1 MKKIFLCGIIFIS
14 SYLILSFC
22 YVDKSI
28 EDLSS
33 SSSIDIQTT
42 KIEYQKNLDVNVRNY
57 LKEYTFSKPK
67 VIVGRDDSP
76 ISVQV
81 IFSTKKDTSIKLEVF
96 KDEEFILS
104 KKFDKSKEHV
114 LNITGLIAGEKNTL
128 YMTDDNNNIQ
138 KLEVEIPKISL
149 NYINLIV
156 GEKLSDSEIYLY
168 ASPMDKAIIGID
180 NKMRVRYYLKNYMTP
195 YLVNSKGYFLTV
207 DEQTTNS
214 LDISRA
220 LLRRKFNGEI
230 SQRIEIEGGLYSSIA
245 ESSHD
250 YIVISP
256 NKADDIIKLKK
267 ISKGDINNVVSKD
280 IKRSNIS
287 PQISQKFKI
296 YVENNT
302 IILIDYGNKKIYLI
316 DLNTLEVKKS
326 IDLSRNLDDFRV
338 LSIEKGKLILERI
351 SILKN
356 ENNTLINFAGEKDKK
371 ILDLETEEIKDF
383 TGYLSDLITNNIVED
398 IRTVSI
404 DELNNIKTDDKLEER
419 YIKLEEEGIKGE
431 LAGYID
437 ESELYNIDDKLE
449 KFFKLKY
456 TNTVQSV
463 LAPTTKD
470 YVDRYKFSAA
480 LNKDGIFNEK
490 LINIY
495 RVSDYIVINA
505 IVLRKD
511 KINIIIK
518 KPNSDTL
525 VKYPINVEENYKI
538 ANNITKEYTGNNL
551 KYVYIKDIKKVKVD
565 SVSNVYIEINGRIYN
580 IHRFILPSIE
590 ENNK

>member
-22 YVDKSI
+22 YVDKSV

-76 ISVQV
+76 ISVQI
-81 IFSTKKDTSIKLEVF
+81 IFSTKKDTSINLEVF

-104 KKFDKSKEHV
+104 KKFDKSEEHV

-207 DEQTTNS
+207 DEQTTDS
-214 LDISRA
+214 LGISRA

-267 ISKGDINNVVSKD
+267 ISKGDINNIVSKD
-280 IKRSNIS
+280 IKRSNIN

-338 LSIEKGKLILERI
+338 LSIEKGKLIY
-351 SILKN
+351 
-356 ENNTLINFAGEKDKK
+356 TLINFAGEKEKK

-404 DELNNIKTDDKLEER
+404 DELNNIKTDDKLEERYIKLEER

-505 IVLRKD
+505 IVF
-511 KINIIIK
+511 
-518 KPNSDTL
+518 
-525 VKYPINVEENYKI
+525 
-538 ANNITKEYTGNNL
+538 ITKEYTGNNL